1 MLLESVLNQHS
12 VIKNQQF
19 PCSFRLLERTVHLT
33 KLSRNLSQVL
43 PLIGTAFHRSH
54 DNFEIRARVAGFD
67 CRARFFAIVVE

>member
-12 VIKNQQF
+12 AIKISNSLVVF
-19 PCSFRLLERTVHLT
+19 AFLERTVHLT

>member
-12 VIKNQQF
+12 AIKNQQF
-19 PCSFRLLERTVHLT
+19 PCSFRPFRKDRSSYKTVTHP
-33 KLSRNLSQVL
+33 SQVL